1 MAVPSSGSVS
11 LYGIAKE
18 IHLDNYNNTIPNP
31 NQSGTNWDTFSYPR
45 PISLKNMSTGAG
57 GFDAINSASSSKPD
71 GSTPHGMGE
80 FRGYDHDATA
90 LTLLQ
95 TITGQQHTSSTATST
110 NVSINV
116 NAFKGKD
123 VRAVFHYVSGSN
135 YTGDFQLDN
144 IGMPWYGSI
153 FQGFPSSW
161 TVMLTGFGGNT
172 FSAGLMNP
180 DFTTA
185 GNWETNT
192 NNSSSYTTT
201 TFGSIGTS
209 TSAYGRWVGRS
220 GGTPSGSTG
229 LTSSPFSGMHVY
241 TETSSNGAGYPNK
254 NFWLRSPVWR
264 HIDTDSGN
272 ALFSFT
278 YGAYGSTIGTMRV
291 YFLEV

>member
-31 NQSGTNWDTFSYPR
+31 NQSGTNWYTFSYPR
-45 PISLKNMSTGAG
+45 PISLKNMITGSG

-80 FRGYDHDATA
+80 FRGYDHDATS

-110 NVSINV
+110 AVNINV
-116 NAFKGKD
+116 NAFKGKH
-123 VRAVFHYVSGSN
+123 VRAVFHYVSGTN
-135 YTGDFQLDN
+135 YTGVFQIDN

-172 FSAGLMNP
+172 FRAGLMNP
-180 DFTTA
+180 AFTTA
-185 GNWETNT
+185 GHWETNT

-201 TFGSIGTS
+201 TVGSIGTS
-209 TSAYGRWVGRS
+209 PSA
-220 GGTPSGSTG
+220 TG
-229 LTSSPFSGMHVY
+229 
-241 TETSSNGAGYPNK
+241 
-254 NFWLRSPVWR
+254 
-264 HIDTDSGN
+264 I
-272 ALFSFT
+272 
-278 YGAYGSTIGTMRV
+278 
-291 YFLEV
+291 

>member
-135 YTGDFQLDN
+135 YTGNFQLDN
-144 IGMPWYGSI
+144 IGIPWLGSI

-161 TVMLTGFGGNT
+161 SVMLTGFGGIA
-172 FSAGLMNP
+172 FSA
-180 DFTTA
+180 
-185 GNWETNT
+185 
-192 NNSSSYTTT
+192 
-201 TFGSIGTS
+201 
-209 TSAYGRWVGRS
+209 
-220 GGTPSGSTG
+220 
-229 LTSSPFSGMHVY
+229 
-241 TETSSNGAGYPNK
+241 
-254 NFWLRSPVWR
+254 
-264 HIDTDSGN
+264 
-272 ALFSFT
+272 
-278 YGAYGSTIGTMRV
+278 
-291 YFLEV
+291 

>member
-18 IHLDNYNNTIPNP
+18 IHLDNYSNSIPNP
-31 NQSGTNWDTFSYPR
+31 NASGTNWDTFSYPR

-57 GFDAINSASSSKPD
+57 GFDAINSASSSKPN

-80 FRGYDHDATA
+80 FRGYDHDASA

-95 TITGQQHTSSTATST
+95 TISGQQHTSSTATAT
-110 NVSINV
+110 VVNINV

-144 IGMPWYGSI
+144 IMMPWYGSM
-153 FQGFPSSW
+153 FLGMTPTW
-161 TVMLTGFGGNT
+161 TSMNTGFGGNT
-172 FSAGLMNP
+172 FSAMQLNP
-180 DFTTA
+180 DFTSN

-220 GGTPSGSTG
+220 NGTPSGSTG
-229 LTSSPFSGMHVY
+229 LTSAPFSGMHVY
-241 TETSSNGAGYPNK
+241 AETSVSGSGYPSK
-254 NFWLRSPVWR
+254 NFWLRSPEWT
-264 HIDTDSGN
+264 HISTESGN

-278 YGAYGSTIGTMRV
+278 YGAYGSTVGTMRV